1 MKWLDIQMIMNT
13 IHDLLIAIMKI
24 ELRHLK
30 TLTALRDTGS
40 LVNAAER
47 LYLTQSALSHQI
59 KDLEERLNCTLFVRK
74 TKPPRFTSAGHRL
87 LKLAD
92 EVLPMFRGAERD
104 LSRLIGGQSGRLH
117 MSIECHSCF
126 QWLIPAI
133 DRYRS
138 HWPEVELDLSA
149 GFNFAP
155 LPALV
160 RGDLDLVITS
170 DPVDLTGIVYLPLFR
185 YEALLAVGKQHRL
198 RDKIYIE
205 PEDLIP
211 ETLITYPVDRN
222 RLDIFTHF
230 LDPADIDPKVVRTAE
245 LTAMMM
251 QLVATGRGVASLP
264 NWALT
269 EYLQKDYIIARSLG
283 RDGQWGVLYAAI
295 REDQQ
300 DSPFME
306 DFLHTAI
313 ETSFET
319 LAGIKIAS

>member
-1 MKWLDIQMIMNT
+1 
-13 IHDLLIAIMKI
+13 MKI

-30 TLTALRDTGS
+30 TLAALRETGS
-40 LVNAAER
+40 LVGAAER

-59 KDLEERLNCTLFVRK
+59 NDLEDRLSCSLFVRK

-87 LKLAD
+87 LQLAD
-92 EVLPMFRGAERD
+92 DVLPMFRAAERD
-104 LSRLIGGQSGRLH
+104 LARLVGGQAGRLH

-126 QWLIPAI
+126 QWLIPTI

-160 RGDLDLVITS
+160 RGDLDLVISS
-170 DPVDLTGIVYLPLFR
+170 DPVDLTGIVYLPLFK
-185 YEALLAVGKQHRL
+185 YEALLAIGKQHRL
-198 RDKIYIE
+198 RDRTHVE
-205 PEDLIP
+205 PEDLVP

-222 RLDIFTHF
+222 RLDVFTHF
-230 LDPADIDPKVVRTAE
+230 LDPADIEPKVVRTAE

-269 EYLQKDYIIARSLG
+269 EYLQKDYIIAKSLG
-283 RDGQWGVLYAAI
+283 KHGQWGILYAAI

-300 DSPFME
+300 NSPFME

-313 ETSFET
+313 ETSFAT
-319 LAGIKIAS
+319 LAGIKTAA